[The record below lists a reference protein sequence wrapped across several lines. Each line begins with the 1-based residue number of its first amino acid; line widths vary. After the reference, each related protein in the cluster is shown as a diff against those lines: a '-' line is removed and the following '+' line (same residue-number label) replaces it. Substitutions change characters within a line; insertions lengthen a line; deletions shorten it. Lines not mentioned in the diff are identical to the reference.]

1 MTSEKTSR
9 RLLDRTP
16 LFYTFSHGLIGK
28 NARKLSAANAKTI
41 FWEDKSMTD
50 HTNNGCSCTPNT
62 SIRCAVTNCA
72 NHCKDAQYCGL
83 NAIQVGTHEANPTM
97 DQCTDCQSFKK
108 Q

>member
-1 MTSEKTSR
+1 MNRACTN
-9 RLLDRTP
+9 DGCACTP
-16 LFYTFSHGLIGK
+16 
-28 NARKLSAANAKTI
+28 NASIKCTV
-41 FWEDKSMTD
+41 
-50 HTNNGCSCTPNT
+50 CSCTPNT

-97 DQCTDCQSFKK
+97 DQCTDCQSYQKC

>member
-1 MTSEKTSR
+1 
-9 RLLDRTP
+9 
-16 LFYTFSHGLIGK
+16 
-28 NARKLSAANAKTI
+28 
-41 FWEDKSMTD
+41 MTD

-97 DQCTDCQSFKK
+97 DQFFLTSNISSTSRNTVIFAAAP
-108 Q
+108 

>member
-1 MTSEKTSR
+1 
-9 RLLDRTP
+9 
-16 LFYTFSHGLIGK
+16 
-28 NARKLSAANAKTI
+28 
-41 FWEDKSMTD
+41 MTD

-97 DQCTDCQSFKK
+97 PVHRLPELQEAVIFAAAP
-108 Q
+108 

>member
-1 MTSEKTSR
+1 
-9 RLLDRTP
+9 
-16 LFYTFSHGLIGK
+16 
-28 NARKLSAANAKTI
+28 
-41 FWEDKSMTD
+41 MTD

-97 DQCTDCQSFKK
+97 DQSPTARASRSSNFCSRPLRRPLHSIKK
-108 Q
+108 AVTA

>member
-1 MTSEKTSR
+1 
-9 RLLDRTP
+9 
-16 LFYTFSHGLIGK
+16 
-28 NARKLSAANAKTI
+28 
-41 FWEDKSMTD
+41 MTD

-108 Q
+108 QSFLQPPLKAAATVHRKRR